1 MLLAINFIIC
11 LIGFSEELNSNRIWS
26 LQECINQAYS
36 CNVSIEKLN
45 NEEKSAKVSIAE
57 AKSEFIPSISAG
69 ANYSLSSGR
78 VLDQTTYSF
87 LEHST
92 VGSSSISITGTA
104 ILFSGLE
111 RYYRVKQAQKE
122 YDAFVM
128 NSLSMR
134 KEVCKNVVLAFYN
147 VLCADKNIESAHLI
161 ANLITEQLLIIEA
174 QVDAG
179 IKTEADLL
187 QIRSQLCSAQN
198 DIILANNAKKMAL
211 LELGQLM
218 NISDY
223 SLIRLQNDDENDLQQ
238 VYNTDAN
245 RYEISFHNL
254 PEYRTEELR
263 VESAKYAVKVA
274 KSSYYPTLLLS
285 GSYGSNFSSA
295 RQKVLISENDTYQ
308 NIKYPPFEQW
318 ADNANAYITLTLQIP
333 IFNGMRVRNNVKRAE
348 LGVKDAYYTMSIVRN
363 KVAKEFEQIR
373 GDNETAYQRYV
384 SATEQ
389 LKYTSEVLRQIKEQY
404 EYGKCDFI
412 TWNIAIVEYAK
423 AQYEV
428 NNTKYALISSR
439 KLLQTYY
446 NIN

>member
-1 MLLAINFIIC
+1 MRHILINLALCFYC
-11 LIGFSEELNSNRIWS
+11 LNSFA
-26 LQECINQAYS
+26 QEEAWTIDVCLEYALNNNI
-36 CNVSIEKLN
+36 SIEKLN
-45 NEEKSAKVSIAE
+45 NEEKFAKVSIAE

-92 VGSSSISITGTA
+92 VGSSISITGTA

-218 NISDY
+218 NITDH

-245 RYEISFHNL
+245 RYDISFHNL

>member
-1 MLLAINFIIC
+1 MRHILINLALCFYC
-11 LIGFSEELNSNRIWS
+11 LNSFA
-26 LQECINQAYS
+26 QEEAWTIDVCLEYALNNNI
-36 CNVSIEKLN
+36 SIEKLN
-45 NEEKSAKVSIAE
+45 NEEKFAKVSIAE

-218 NISDY
+218 NITDH

-245 RYEISFHNL
+245 RYDISFHNL

-384 SATEQ
+384 SAT
-389 LKYTSEVLRQIKEQY
+389 
-404 EYGKCDFI
+404 
-412 TWNIAIVEYAK
+412 N
-423 AQYEV
+423 
-428 NNTKYALISSR
+428 
-439 KLLQTYY
+439 
-446 NIN
+446 